1 MIHADRFSGGTTSG
15 TARSGPPSRRVSV
28 RLVDPGQQPLELLGA
43 LFKMGCPADL
53 AYDYLEAAVLGNQPE
68 VLVGAEA
75 TAAVQLAETLRDL
88 GATVTFDPP
97 FEPAVRAE
105 QSSGPSTTEHPVAEP
120 GPVFEP
126 KLVVGQP
133 GPRASLHV
141 EPSLRSKVEPPP
153 GPTVNSAFR
162 LPAETPLD
170 STIVLSDH
178 QQGPPSGRAEIE
190 AVERYL
196 AAYNAG
202 NEAKLVACFSPS
214 AVLSDA
220 TGRVLVEGAE
230 AIGQRMAEVFA
241 HYPDSRAAVMGRQVA
256 GPWVLDHHGTTYGG
270 GASEETVVCFRVSNG
285 FIDRLVLLTMD

>member
-1 MIHADRFSGGTTSG
+1 
-15 TARSGPPSRRVSV
+15 V

-43 LFKMGCPADL
+43 LFKMGCPAEL

-75 TAAVQLAETLRDL
+75 TAAVQLAETLRSS

-97 FEPAVRAE
+97 LEPAVRAE
-105 QSSGPSTTEHPVAEP
+105 QSSEPSTTEHPVAEP
-120 GPVFEP
+120 GSLFEP
-126 KLVVGQP
+126 RLVVGQP

-141 EPSLRSKVEPPP
+141 EPSLGTKVEAAP
-153 GPTVNSAFR
+153 GSTVNSAFK
-162 LPAETPLD
+162 LPGEPSSE

-178 QQGPPSGRAEIE
+178 QPRSPSGQAEID

-196 AAYNAG
+196 AAYNTG
-202 NEAKLVACFSPS
+202 NEAHLVACLSPT

-230 AIGQRMAEVFA
+230 AIGRRMAEVFA
-241 HYPDSRAAVMGRQVA
+241 HYPDGRATVMGRQVA

-270 GASEETVVCFRVSNG
+270 GANEETVLCFRVDNG